1 MKGFSL
7 KKNTGK
13 DAKAK
18 SFGFSMKKSIGSK
31 TTTTTNTTTKGQ
43 KIGVFGTQNKII
55 KKNSILSDTKV
66 GDDDD
71 DNKLN
76 KKIEIGSIDDINKDT
91 EKKRKI
97 LVINQTTNNDSWI
110 TRRKRQL
117 KEMENESISNRDQNN
132 NDNIKNSNDES
143 QVKFGLNVMKRHKKD
158 DNRSNQYS
166 ITTSSD
172 TRVDTRSLETKARD
186 ALLSG
191 SEFGSVSTSDVIA
204 ITEDSTR
211 GNNNIDSNKIV
222 APPTED
228 SYKRIPVN
236 KFGAAMLRGMGWDG
250 KSKNVNKNSNGG
262 NLLKINTG
270 RKNYPHLG
278 LGAKPSPDQIDDPS
292 GYILANKEYSPFTL
306 VEKTSGSESESGAES
321 KESGAKNITIDDSW
335 MNHTK

>member
-13 DAKAK
+13 DATNKNAK
-18 SFGFSMKKSIGSK
+18 SFGFSMKKSVGS
-31 TTTTTNTTTKGQ
+31 TTTTSSTKGLRT
-43 KIGVFGTQNKII
+43 GGFGSQNKII
-55 KKNSILSDTKV
+55 KQTSILNDTKQ
-66 GDDDD
+66 DDNDD

-76 KKIEIGSIDDINKDT
+76 KKIEIGSIDDISKDT
-91 EKKRKI
+91 EKQRKL
-97 LVINQTTNNDSWI
+97 LVIKQVSNDNNESWI

-117 KEMENESISNRDQNN
+117 KEMENGMSST
-132 NDNIKNSNDES
+132 NDNSGNTKMTNEEN
-143 QVKFGLNVMKRHKKD
+143 QVQFGLNVMKRQKKD
-158 DNRSNQYS
+158 DKESS
-166 ITTSSD
+166 LGSTTSGSD
-172 TRVDTRSLETKARD
+172 IHMDTKSLEAKARD

-191 SEFGSVSTSDVIA
+191 SEFGSISTSDVIP
-204 ITEDSTR
+204 ITKEST
-211 GNNNIDSNKIV
+211 GDNNLNPNKLV

-250 KSKNVNKNSNGG
+250 KSKNVNKNGGNDSAG
-262 NLLKINTG
+262 NLLKNQSG

-292 GYILANKEYSPFTL
+292 GYILANKEYSPFT
-306 VEKTSGSESESGAES
+306 VVDEKNGSKAGSNESGD
-321 KESGAKNITIDDSW
+321 KGITIDDSW